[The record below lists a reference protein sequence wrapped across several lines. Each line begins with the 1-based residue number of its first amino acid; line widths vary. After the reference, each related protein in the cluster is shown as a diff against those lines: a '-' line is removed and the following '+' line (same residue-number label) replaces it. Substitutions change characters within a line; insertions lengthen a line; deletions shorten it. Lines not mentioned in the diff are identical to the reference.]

1 MTLGLSSGF
10 DVTQGVGTV
19 SNPWI
24 IKDHVIL
31 ASETVSEGT
40 YPIDLTGYIPN
51 DGNDYEVLW
60 MFSSIGSGNATIQT
74 NGTNFG
80 GILSGSGQNSR
91 VNGVLPIDSSRNV
104 SYRVYNTITD
114 ANLLFRA
121 YRKTSNF

>member
-1 MTLGLSSGF
+1 MTLGLSSDF
-10 DVTQGVGTV
+10 NVTQGVGTV

-31 ASETVSEGT
+31 ANEDASAGT
-40 YPIDLTGYIPN
+40 YSIDLTGYIPD
-51 DGNDYEVLW
+51 DGNSYEVLW
-60 MFSSIGSGNATIQT
+60 MFSSLGAGNATIQT

-80 GILSGSGQNSR
+80 GILSGAGQNSR
-91 VNGVLPIDSSRNV
+91 VNGILPIDTTRNV
-104 SYRVYNTITD
+104 SYRVYDAITS